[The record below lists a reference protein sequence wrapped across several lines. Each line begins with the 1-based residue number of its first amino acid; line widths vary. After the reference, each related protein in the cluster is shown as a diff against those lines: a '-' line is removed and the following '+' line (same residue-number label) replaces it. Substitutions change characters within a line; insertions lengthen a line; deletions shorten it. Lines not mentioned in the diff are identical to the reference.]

1 MGLVTLT
8 GYLIPKGWKVMPLFR
23 NIHHNPEFF
32 PDPKH
37 FDPSRFEVAAQ
48 SNTFILFGNGV
59 HACPGN
65 ELAELEML
73 IVVHHLVIKFS
84 PNHRKASGTEVL
96 KTASFMDSLE
106 MTRESLQRGF
116 HITFVNT
123 EFNHKRL
130 LKSRGPDSLNGLS
143 SFRFETIPDG
153 LPESDADAT
162 HDIPLHTSD
171 YIDSDDEDLFN
182 SILDRISTQAR
193 QPKHLSH
200 TSKSFI
206 NSLPILKITGSLLSK
221 SCSICKDEFE
231 KNDQVNPLPCDHV
244 FHHNCILPWLNRS
257 NSCPLCRYKLPMERR
272 PKPLMLYVV
281 RLGHLY
287 VEGWGED
294 HESGFR
300 DAVLRNGLFAVLT
313 QQQSSSSFTA
323 TRMGRASGNC

>member
-1 MGLVTLT
+1 MSSDATIATAGNPNAATNQS
-8 GYLIPKGWKVMPLFR
+8 FR
-23 NIHHNPEFF
+23 CHNC
-32 PDPKH
+32 
-37 FDPSRFEVAAQ
+37 RIATAA
-48 SNTFILFGNGV
+48 
-59 HACPGN
+59 AARCPGCHR
-65 ELAELEML
+65 LC
-73 IVVHHLVIKFS
+73 
-84 PNHRKASGTEVL
+84 PNPNYPSV
-96 KTASFMDSLE
+96 S
-106 MTRESLQRGF
+106 
-116 HITFVNT
+116 IY
-123 EFNHKRL
+123 
-130 LKSRGPDSLNGLS
+130 GP
-143 SFRFETIPDG
+143 FTP
-153 LPESDADAT
+153 PPT
-162 HDIPLHTSD
+162 QTPLHTSD

-281 RLGHLY
+281 RLGNLY

-313 QQQSSSSFTA
+313 QQQSSSSSTA
-323 TRMGRASGNC
+323 TRMGRAERGSAVGTASNVDCVVASGLATAGDVNVMLDEDGDTVMLDA